1 LKDAARYLKDF
12 ISKNQKSNT
21 MQKSESIKN
30 ITQAIVK
37 VMAEVKGIEENS
49 RIGKGS
55 TSYKGIKDKDV
66 KIAFNEAFTKNGL
79 AIVPTGIEEHTE
91 LGAKQLLTKVVTTY
105 LLMHTSGEFIELKG
119 YGHGKDFADKGA
131 GKATTYALKY
141 CLLYTFLTPK
151 GDIDDTDTTHSNA
164 YKTPQKQQP
173 KKQTEFKQV
182 TTNVVLKW
190 KGGPF
195 YKVNGKDCIYVD
207 NVAYWMT
214 EEQAERLKADKRYKD
229 S

>member
-1 LKDAARYLKDF
+1 
-12 ISKNQKSNT
+12 

-173 KKQTEFKQV
+173 QAYEIKELDKPTFKAWEGGQI
-182 TTNVVLKW
+182 KDH
-190 KGGPF
+190 KGRPVIEVKGRKYF
-195 YKVNGKDCIYVD
+195 INAEQEEYIREKDP
-207 NVAYWMT
+207 
-214 EEQAERLKADKRYKD
+214 RYQN
-229 S
+229 

>member
-1 LKDAARYLKDF
+1 
-12 ISKNQKSNT
+12 

-49 RIGKGS
+49 RIGSGS
-55 TSYKGIKDKDV
+55 SSYKGIKDKDV

-79 AIVPTGIEEHTE
+79 AIVPIDIQEHTE
-91 LGAKQLLTKVVTTY
+91 QTAKQLLTKVVTTY

-164 YKTPQKQQP
+164 YKSTQKEQPQAYEIKELT
-173 KKQTEFKQV
+173 K
-182 TTNVVLKW
+182 VVW
-190 KGGPF
+190 DTWEGGQIYDHKGKPCI
-195 YKVNGKDCIYVD
+195 KVNGRKWLLTDKQEKYIREKDP
-207 NVAYWMT
+207 
-214 EEQAERLKADKRYKD
+214 RYQN
-229 S
+229 